1 LESALALRDRALG
14 ASVEV
19 ARRQARE
26 QLEAAWQLH
35 VSRVEEQLHS
45 GWNRHLEQLLDE
57 RFQAL
62 AEELEKALEEKA
74 AAAAAEAVRNSH
86 LDINQFT
93 RRMREAVTQQEW
105 SAALIDAA
113 RSHAAFAALFT
124 LQSGILRLD
133 ACTQDVALPPFPLAS
148 APAMAAAAGSMDP
161 IAAGKALL
169 FPLCARS
176 KAVAL
181 LYATGADHSRL
192 ELLSTV
198 AGLVWESR
206 TASTALVSIQP
217 AEGEATDL
225 ARQAQRF
232 ARVHVAE
239 MRLYQS
245 GEVKQGRLTGTLYAA
260 LRESIEQ
267 ARQDYREQF
276 LTNSQVGADYLHEE
290 LVRTLANG
298 DPSLFG
304 AEYPGPLV

>member
-1 LESALALRDRALG
+1 
-14 ASVEV
+14 
-19 ARRQARE
+19 
-26 QLEAAWQLH
+26 
-35 VSRVEEQLHS
+35 
-45 GWNRHLEQLLDE
+45 
-57 RFQAL
+57 
-62 AEELEKALEEKA
+62 
-74 AAAAAEAVRNSH
+74 

-161 IAAGKALL
+161 ITAACCASELPQAVLDAFPAAGKALL